1 MSKPEFKIPVKCG
14 LQLELSIEG
23 IASSGDG
30 ICRYKGYT
38 LFIPRTIEG
47 DRMLVG
53 VVKTTPRFGVTR
65 IIKLIKP
72 STKRI
77 KPECPVYSECGGCQL
92 QHIKYDEQMEFKK
105 KVVKDSL
112 ERIGKIKMEI
122 RAEIIPARQ
131 PFFYRNKGIFSLK
144 RTRKGLK
151 VGFFA
156 KGTHNVVDIEDC
168 PVLLIPINKIKEA
181 IRKSIENKNVSVY
194 NELHHKGFLRSLII
208 RQSAKTKEILIGIV
222 TTEGNFDS
230 SFIQDIAKINDTL
243 KGNYKIVGIVQ
254 NINPLKTNVILGA
267 ENRLLWGRDYLN
279 ESLGGIN
286 YKLSLTSFFQIN
298 PYQTEVLYKTVEEML
313 NGIEGTILD
322 TYCGIGSIALHLAKY
337 LSHPLPSGER
347 EGVRGRIV
355 IGIEENEV
363 AVEDANKSAE
373 RNGIKNCSFLTG
385 TTESHLKYFEGLSD
399 TKAIILDPPR
409 KGCSEEVLNSVLKIK
424 PIKIVYISCNP
435 ATLSRD
441 LNKICNT
448 EYAIKE
454 VKVIDMFPQTIHM
467 ETVVLLEKK
476 EDK

>member
-156 KGTHNVVDIEDC
+156 KGTHDVVEIKNC
-168 PVLLIPINKIKEA
+168 PVLLEPINKIKEA
-181 IRKSIENKNVSVY
+181 IRRSIENKNVSVY
-194 NELHHKGFLRSLII
+194 NELYHKGFLRSLII
-208 RQSAKTKEILIGIV
+208 RQSAKTKEILIGLV

-230 SFIQDIAKINDTL
+230 SFIQDIAEINVTL
-243 KGNYKIVGIVQ
+243 KGNYKLVGIVQ
-254 NINPLKTNVILGA
+254 NINTLKTNVILGT

-286 YKLSLTSFFQIN
+286 YQLSLTSFFQIN
-298 PYQTEVLYKTVEEML
+298 PYQTETLLKTVEEMIA
-313 NGIEGTILD
+313 GVKGTILD
-322 TYCGIGSIALHLAKY
+322 TYSGIGSIALYLAKN
-337 LSHPLPSGER
+337 STSS
-347 EGVRGRIV
+347 I

-363 AVEDANKSAE
+363 AVEDANKSME

-385 TTESHLKYFEGLSD
+385 TTERYLKNFKETSEIGEF
-399 TKAIILDPPR
+399 ILAPPR
-409 KGCSEEVLNSVLKIK
+409 KGCSEEVLNSILKIK
-424 PIKIVYISCNP
+424 PEKIVYVSCNP
-435 ATLSRD
+435 STLSRD
-441 LNKICNT
+441 LNKLSQIY
-448 EYAIKE
+448 EIKNI
-454 VKVIDMFPQTIHM
+454 KIIDMFPQTVHM
-467 ETVVLLEKK
+467 ETVVLLERKG
-476 EDK
+476 

>member
-77 KPECPVYSECGGCQL
+77 KTECPVYSECGGCQL

-112 ERIGKIKMEI
+112 ERIGKIKLEFD
-122 RAEIIPARQ
+122 RFTSLTTGPEIIPARQ
-131 PFFYRNKGIFSLK
+131 PFFYRNKGIFHFK

-156 KGTHNVVDIEDC
+156 KGTHNVVDIKDC
-168 PVLLIPINKIKEA
+168 PILLEPINKVKEA
-181 IRKSIENKNVSVY
+181 IRRSIENKNVSVY

-208 RQSAKTKEILIGIV
+208 RQSAKKKEILIGLV
-222 TTEGNFDS
+222 TTEGNFDG
-230 SFIQDIAKINDTL
+230 SFIHDIAEINNTL

-254 NINPLKTNVILGA
+254 NINTLK
-267 ENRLLWGRDYLN
+267 
-279 ESLGGIN
+279 
-286 YKLSLTSFFQIN
+286 
-298 PYQTEVLYKTVEEML
+298 
-313 NGIEGTILD
+313 
-322 TYCGIGSIALHLAKY
+322 
-337 LSHPLPSGER
+337 
-347 EGVRGRIV
+347 
-355 IGIEENEV
+355 
-363 AVEDANKSAE
+363 
-373 RNGIKNCSFLTG
+373 
-385 TTESHLKYFEGLSD
+385 
-399 TKAIILDPPR
+399 
-409 KGCSEEVLNSVLKIK
+409 
-424 PIKIVYISCNP
+424 
-435 ATLSRD
+435 
-441 LNKICNT
+441 
-448 EYAIKE
+448 
-454 VKVIDMFPQTIHM
+454 
-467 ETVVLLEKK
+467 
-476 EDK
+476 

>member
-156 KGTHNVVDIEDC
+156 KGTHNVVDIKDC
-168 PVLLIPINKIKEA
+168 PVLLEPINKIKEA
-181 IRKSIENKNVSVY
+181 IRRSIENKNVSVY

-208 RQSAKTKEILIGIV
+208 RQSAKKKEILIGLV

-230 SFIQDIAKINDTL
+230 SVIQDIAEINNTL

-254 NINPLKTNVILGA
+254 NINTLKTNIILGT

-286 YKLSLTSFFQIN
+286 YQLSLTSFFQIN
-298 PYQTEVLYKTVEEML
+298 PYKTETLLKTVEEML
-313 NGIEGTILD
+313 TGVKGTILD
-322 TYCGIGSIALHLAKY
+322 TYSGIGSIALYLAKNFA
-337 LSHPLPSGER
+337 S
-347 EGVRGRIV
+347 V

-373 RNGIKNCSFLTG
+373 RNGIKNCSFLAG
-385 TTESHLKYFEGLSD
+385 TTENNFKNFKGPSD
-399 TKAIILDPPR
+399 TKPIILHPPR

-424 PIKIVYISCNP
+424 HERIVYVSCNP
-435 ATLSRD
+435 STLSRD
-441 LNKICNT
+441 LNKLCQ
-448 EYAIKE
+448 EMYYIKG
-454 VKVIDMFPQTIHM
+454 VKVIDMSAQTVHM
-467 ETVVLLEKK
+467 ETAVLLERNG
-476 EDK
+476 

>member
-1 MSKPEFKIPVKCG
+1 
-14 LQLELSIEG
+14 
-23 IASSGDG
+23 
-30 ICRYKGYT
+30 
-38 LFIPRTIEG
+38 
-47 DRMLVG
+47 
-53 VVKTTPRFGVTR
+53 
-65 IIKLIKP
+65 
-72 STKRI
+72 
-77 KPECPVYSECGGCQL
+77 
-92 QHIKYDEQMEFKK
+92 
-105 KVVKDSL
+105 
-112 ERIGKIKMEI
+112 
-122 RAEIIPARQ
+122 
-131 PFFYRNKGIFSLK
+131 LK

-156 KGTHNVVDIEDC
+156 KGTHNVVNIEDC

-267 ENRLLWGRDYLN
+267 ENSLLWGRDYLN

-322 TYCGIGSIALHLAKY
+322 TYCGIGSIALHLAKNFT
-337 LSHPLPSGER
+337 SS
-347 EGVRGRIV
+347 I

-385 TTESHLKYFEGLSD
+385 TTERHLKYFEGLSD

-424 PIKIVYISCNP
+424 PSKIVYISCNP

>member
-77 KPECPVYSECGGCQL
+77 KPECPVYSECCGCQL

-156 KGTHNVVDIEDC
+156 KGTHDVVDIKDC
-168 PVLLIPINKIKEA
+168 PVLLEPINKKKEA

-230 SFIQDIAKINDTL
+230 SVIQDIAEINNTL

-267 ENRLLWGRDYLN
+267 ENSLLWGRDYLN

-286 YKLSLTSFFQIN
+286 YKLSLTSFFQIK
-298 PYQTEVLYKTVEEML
+298 PYQTETLLKTVEEML

-322 TYCGIGSIALHLAKY
+322 TYCGIGSMTLRLAKHFD
-337 LSHPLPSGER
+337 S
-347 EGVRGRIV
+347 V
-355 IGIEENEV
+355 IGIEENET
-363 AVEDANKSAE
+363 AIENALKSAE
-373 RNGIKNCSFLTG
+373 RNGIKNCSFLAG
-385 TTESHLKYFEGLSD
+385 TTERYLKNFEETSD
-399 TKAIILDPPR
+399 IGAIILNPPR
-409 KGCSEEVLNSVLKIK
+409 KGCSEEVLNSILKIK
-424 PIKIVYISCNP
+424 PEKIVYVSCNP
-435 ATLSRD
+435 STLSRD
-441 LNKICNT
+441 LNKLYH
-448 EYAIKE
+448 EMYSKRK
-454 VKVIDMFPQTIHM
+454 VKVIDMFPQTVHM
-467 ETVVLLEKK
+467 ETVVLLERKK
-476 EDK
+476 